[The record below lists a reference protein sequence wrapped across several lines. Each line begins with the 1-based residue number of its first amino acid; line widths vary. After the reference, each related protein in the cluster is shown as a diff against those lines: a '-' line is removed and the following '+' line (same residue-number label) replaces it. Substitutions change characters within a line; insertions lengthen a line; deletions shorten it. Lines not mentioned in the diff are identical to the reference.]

1 MNIKSII
8 NFQNK
13 NLSYFVSM
21 SFVSSFSRE
30 TIFLKKKK
38 KKKKNCHRAV
48 WNLPFVLS
56 KPPGMSTTSTQN
68 STLDEYCS
76 GTLKK
81 LLNRSFVSD
90 EQCVGAHFRGWKYIH
105 FGSHL
110 QSSTHL
116 QYF

>member
-38 KKKKNCHRAV
+38 KKKTATVQSETYHLSSLSRPV
-48 WNLPFVLS
+48 WARQARKILLW
-56 KPPGMSTTSTQN
+56 MSTV
-68 STLDEYCS
+68 L
-76 GTLKK
+76 
-81 LLNRSFVSD
+81 V
-90 EQCVGAHFRGWKYIH
+90 H
-105 FGSHL
+105 
-110 QSSTHL
+110 
-116 QYF
+116 

>member
-38 KKKKNCHRAV
+38 KKKKKKTATVQSETYHLSSLSRPV
-48 WNLPFVLS
+48 WARQARKILLW
-56 KPPGMSTTSTQN
+56 MSTV
-68 STLDEYCS
+68 L
-76 GTLKK
+76 
-81 LLNRSFVSD
+81 V
-90 EQCVGAHFRGWKYIH
+90 H
-105 FGSHL
+105 
-110 QSSTHL
+110 
-116 QYF
+116 

>member
-38 KKKKNCHRAV
+38 KKKKTATVQSETYHLSSLSRPV
-48 WNLPFVLS
+48 WARQARKILLW
-56 KPPGMSTTSTQN
+56 MSTV
-68 STLDEYCS
+68 L
-76 GTLKK
+76 
-81 LLNRSFVSD
+81 V
-90 EQCVGAHFRGWKYIH
+90 H
-105 FGSHL
+105 
-110 QSSTHL
+110 
-116 QYF
+116 